1 LAVALR
7 WFGLSGEPGP
17 MWLVAV
23 FVVVGAVLLDVGYW
37 TTDIAGAWL
46 WLSGAIM
53 AIRGLVR
60 VLATRRATRRRGDP
74 QQ

>member
-1 LAVALR
+1 
-7 WFGLSGEPGP
+7 
-17 MWLVAV
+17 MWLAAI

-37 TTDIAGAWL
+37 ATDISGALL

-53 AIRGLVR
+53 AFRGLVR
-60 VLATRRATRRRGDP
+60 VLATRRAARRRGGP